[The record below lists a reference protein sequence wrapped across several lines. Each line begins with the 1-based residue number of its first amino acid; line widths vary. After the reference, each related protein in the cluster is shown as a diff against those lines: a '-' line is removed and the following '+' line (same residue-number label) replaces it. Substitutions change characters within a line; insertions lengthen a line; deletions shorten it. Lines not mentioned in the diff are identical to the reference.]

1 MKLPNNVDYDYFQ
14 ALTNL
19 IINNIFTMHESKI
32 YLQTSDIPQGGSSS
46 SMIMELFL
54 YNYEC
59 NYKCTNLQLY
69 RY

>member
-19 IINNIFTMHESKI
+19 ISNNIFTMYESKI
-32 YLQTSDIPQGGSSS
+32 YLQTSDIPQGRSSS